1 MIYVIDASVALKW
14 FVDEGD
20 QNLALEL
27 TKYETQLLVPDI
39 LFAEVANVLRRKVR
53 GSHISEAQAEEAVRI
68 LLRTF
73 PKARPSATLLGDA
86 FAISTQMDHSVYDVL
101 YLICALRM
109 DEARLITADAKFAA
123 KCAAAGYG
131 RKILSLEDAYRRLY
145 TGQENDNG

>member
-27 TKYETQLLVPDI
+27 TKYETQLLAPDI
-39 LFAEVANVLRRKVR
+39 LLAEVANVLRRKVR
-53 GSHISEAQAEEAVRI
+53 GNHIPEVQAEEAVQI

-73 PKARPSATLLGDA
+73 PKAIASATLLGDA

-101 YLICALRM
+101 YLICALRR
-109 DEARLITADAKFAA
+109 DDAKLITADAKFAA

-131 RKILSLEDAYRRLY
+131 TKILSLEDAHRRLS